1 MSAREFRLKTG
12 WSIKEV
18 ANLFNIDE
26 KTMLANEAY
35 IFMPDVTILSEILD
49 IPELE
54 YEV

>member
-12 WSIKEV
+12 WPVGEV
-18 ANLFNIDE
+18 AKLFGIDE

-35 IFMPDVTILSEILD
+35 IYMPDLTILSEILNM
-49 IPELE
+49 PELE